1 MKARLEL
8 GALGII
14 SGEQRKALECYID
27 ARAFRQR
34 KSFDEYYIDLTN
46 VELELELDLMDL
58 MILAERFKVI
68 VLEDAIIIAD
78 KDYKL
83 SATRGT

>member
-8 GALGII
+8 GVLGII
-14 SGEQRKALECYID
+14 SGEQRRALECYID

-34 KSFDEYYIDLTN
+34 KSFDEYYVDLTN
-46 VELELELDLMDL
+46 VELELDLRDL

-68 VLEDAIIIAD
+68 VLEDAIIIANNHC
-78 KDYKL
+78 K
-83 SATRGT
+83 

>member
-1 MKARLEL
+1 MKVRLEL
-8 GALGII
+8 GSLGII
-14 SGEQRKALECYID
+14 SGEQRRALECYID

-46 VELELELDLMDL
+46 VELGLDLRDL

-68 VLEDAIIIAD
+68 VLKDAIIIAD
-78 KDYKL
+78 ED
-83 SATRGT
+83 

>member
-14 SGEQRKALECYID
+14 SGKQRKALECYID

-34 KSFDEYYIDLTN
+34 KSFDEYYVDLTN
-46 VELELELDLMDL
+46 VEMGLDLRDL
-58 MILAERFKVI
+58 MIFAERFKVI

-78 KDYKL
+78 KD
-83 SATRGT
+83 